1 MAHRTFVLL
10 GAMPIPVGHRVE
22 VYILTKDTGVFS
34 TNIEPVPDEP
44 LVRDVDTGIYYGR
57 TWQFRV
63 AEGNATMGSI
73 TLPRT
78 HQPGEHVSVAEK
90 LEGRVAECRVL
101 SEGIHDKQCAATTV
115 VVDVTETAPV
125 TFR

>member
-22 VYILTKDTGVFS
+22 VYILTRDTGVFS
-34 TNIEPVPDEP
+34 THVEAVPDEP

-63 AEGNATMGSI
+63 ADGSTALSSI
-73 TLPRT
+73 TKART
-78 HQPGEHVSVAEK
+78 SEPAEHVTVAEK
-90 LEGRVAECRVL
+90 LEGRIAECRVL
-101 SEGIHDKQCAATTV
+101 SDGLHDKQAAATTLV
-115 VVDVTETAPV
+115 VEVLDASPM